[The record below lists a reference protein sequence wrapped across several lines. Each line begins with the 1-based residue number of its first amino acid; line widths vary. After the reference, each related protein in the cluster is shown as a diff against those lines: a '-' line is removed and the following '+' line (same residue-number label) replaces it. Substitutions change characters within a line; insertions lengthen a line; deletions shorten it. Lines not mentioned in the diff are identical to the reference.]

1 MPCDVSPVAMFFS
14 SSVSSKIYIKQ
25 VSISVCIASC
35 FSRSDQN
42 NIWSHVSTQPTKLS
56 WWSIK
61 EWLAA
66 QSLLTTDKQ
75 EVALPLG
82 WGTACHRVCLFVG
95 WTTQYHDP
103 DASPVGE
110 PVALQPPSLIKVL
123 LRLSDCREIKHIK
136 GKVKRIMHRWQTYK
150 IVMHI
155 PEGNDS

>member
-1 MPCDVSPVAMFFS
+1 MFHLFFP
-14 SSVSSKIYIKQ
+14 K
-25 VSISVCIASC
+25 SISNQTCKHLYLQLFFKVRPKKHLIP
-35 FSRSDQN
+35 
-42 NIWSHVSTQPTKLS
+42 VSTQPTKLS